1 MKLDQDDGTYLVLD
15 ARVVKV
21 EASDLMLDSAERH
34 KGGGPFRRTLVHDQK
49 DGLTINFAGDYPG
62 GVTVAGPVHIAGP
75 IDLVT
80 DVTPAGDR
88 LMVHGSISYEVS
100 TSMGIDPRTG
110 AEVPGLPLTVK
121 LEEVIAGLQS
131 QIHQLSAKV
140 GTLEARLNK

>member
-75 IDLVT
+75 IDLEPT
-80 DVTPAGDR
+80 LPRRET
-88 LMVHGSISYEVS
+88 VS
-100 TSMGIDPRTG
+100 WST
-110 AEVPGLPLTVK
+110 
-121 LEEVIAGLQS
+121 
-131 QIHQLSAKV
+131 
-140 GTLEARLNK
+140 EASRMRCQRQWALIPVRVLRFLGCL